1 MSIPFRFS
9 AGLVASTIVSVA
21 VLAADDT
28 EAQLRQLREQL
39 SALDQ
44 KIRTL
49 ERQREVDQEMAAE
62 KAKSQPLVTIDDKGL
77 TARSADT
84 NFVMRIH
91 AVFQGDGR
99 FYFDHAAGAAN
110 DTFLA
115 RRVRPIF
122 EGSLYQLFD
131 YRLMLDFGSGLNAST
146 ANIGFVQDAYMT
158 MNIDPAFQI
167 RVGKDK
173 VPLSLER
180 LQSDIDLGLPE
191 RGFPSIIAPNREV
204 GIQFRGEPWSGKL
217 EYQLGV
223 FNGVSDGGSEDFD
236 ATDSGKDVVARVF
249 FKPFQGQRSKWLK
262 GIGLGVAGSYGDQ
275 RGALRP
281 YLSTGQQTIFTYL
294 NGNGATPAT
303 PLVTAAGEHWRI
315 EPQAWYYWGPL
326 GILGEYIVSD
336 QKVQRTGGATVL
348 QSRADNRGWQIQGSW
363 FLTGEDNS
371 FRTVNPLRPFTLGE
385 GGWGA
390 FQVAARLNQLSL
402 DEQVF
407 PVYANHDVSV
417 SKATEWSVGI
427 NWYLNRIVR
436 LTTSYSQTH
445 YEGGSKNP
453 AATQDEKVMISRV
466 QLSF

>member
-1 MSIPFRFS
+1 MSIPKRYP
-9 AGLVASTIVSVA
+9 AGLFASTIVSLA

-28 EAQLRQLREQL
+28 DTQLRQLREQL
-39 SALDQ
+39 AALDQ

-49 ERQREVDQEMAAE
+49 ERQREVDQEVAAE
-62 KAKSQPLVTIDDKGL
+62 KAKSQPLATIDDKGL
-77 TARSADT
+77 TVRSADT

-99 FYFDHAAGAAN
+99 FYFDHATGAAN
-110 DTFLA
+110 NTFLA

-122 EGSLYQLFD
+122 DGSLYQLFD

-146 ANIGFVQDAYMT
+146 ANIGFVQDAYVT
-158 MNIDPAFQI
+158 MNLDPAFQI

-180 LQSDIDLGLPE
+180 LQTDIDLGLPE
-191 RGFPSIIAPNREV
+191 RGFPSVIAPNREM

-249 FKPFQGQRSKWLK
+249 FKPFQEQRAKWLK
-262 GIGLGVAGSYGDQ
+262 GIGFGVAGSYGDQ

-281 YLSTGQQTIFTYL
+281 YLSTGQQTIFNYY
-294 NGNGATPAT
+294 NGNGATAFT
-303 PLVTAAGEHWRI
+303 PSVTAAGVHSRV

-326 GILGEYIVSD
+326 GLLGEYIISE
-336 QKVQRTGGATVL
+336 QKIQRTAGLSVV
-348 QSRADNRGWQIQGSW
+348 QSRADNRGWQVQASW
-363 FLTGEDNS
+363 FLTGEENS
-371 FRTVNPLRPFTLGE
+371 YRTVNPLRPFKLGDD
-385 GGWGA
+385 GWGA
-390 FQVAARLNQLSL
+390 LQIVARLNELSL

-407 PVYANHDVSV
+407 PVYADHNFSV

-427 NWYLNRIVR
+427 NWYLNRLVR

-445 YEGGSKNP
+445 YTGGNANP
-453 AATQDEKVMISRV
+453 AAVRDEKVLISRV